1 MASITNRDLADL
13 IRDLKHDTNH
23 QFDHLRR
30 QIMAL
35 TANEQAAVNDLS
47 AAVETLATDLSTV
60 LAAAQEAQAKIQAF
74 MDQDVVDA
82 ADKAALQAII
92 DGMETDV
99 VGALSPITTRLV
111 DIDAG
116 MKNPSTPLTPTP

>member
-1 MASITNRDLADL
+1 
-13 IRDLKHDTNH
+13 
-23 QFDHLRR
+23 
-30 QIMAL
+30 MAL

-47 AAVETLATDLSTV
+47 SAVETLAKDLSTV
-60 LAAAQEAQAKIQAF
+60 LTAAQEAQAKIQAF

-116 MKNPSTPLTPTP
+116 MKNPATPLTPTP